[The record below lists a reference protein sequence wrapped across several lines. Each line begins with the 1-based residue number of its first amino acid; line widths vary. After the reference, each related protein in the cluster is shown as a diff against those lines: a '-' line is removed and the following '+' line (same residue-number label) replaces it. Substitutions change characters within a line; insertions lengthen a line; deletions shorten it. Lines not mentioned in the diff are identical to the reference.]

1 MFVWK
6 KNGEVELIPEEFK
19 SGTIRPSSRNNDDD
33 DSEGNQETEDAIKN
47 IEEGMTDEDAASVPS
62 TAKLQLQ
69 VCNYLFA

>member
-19 SGTIRPSSRNNDDD
+19 SGVIRPSSRQNNMDDD
-33 DSEGNQETEDAIKN
+33 TEVNQETEDAIMQ
-47 IEEGMTDEDAASVPS
+47 IEESMTEEEAASVPS

-69 VCNYLFA
+69 VCNYLH